1 MPNYI
6 MQKTLGGSME
16 FSGVALHTGK
26 ETSVRVLPGA
36 PDTGYRFR
44 MTGIEGSPEVE
55 ASVHNIN
62 DTLLATSLGVNGA
75 SVKTVEHLLSALAG
89 SGVDN
94 AVIETMGD
102 EIPIMDGSAAP
113 FVRGIEMVGT
123 VEQDVPKK
131 MLRILD
137 RIEAGENGCTAS
149 LEPSDTFRVKFV
161 IDFDHAVIG
170 HQEMKFEY
178 SPESFRREIAYARTF
193 GFLKDVQAMIDKGL
207 ALGAS
212 LENAVAISDDK
223 VVNPGGLRAPDEFV
237 RHKILDTIGDLS
249 LLGIPIIGAYDGYK
263 AGHRINR
270 LLMQEVLKNPDRWE
284 LVMVE
289 EDVEGSDRY
298 QEIDPADVQPIA
310 YAF

>member
-1 MPNYI
+1 
-6 MQKTLGGSME
+6 ME

-44 MTGIEGSPEVE
+44 MIGIEGAPEVE

-62 DTLLATSLGVNGA
+62 DTLLATSLGLNGA

-94 AVIETMGD
+94 AVIETLGD

-113 FVRGIEMVGT
+113 FVRGIEMLGT

-137 RIEAGENGCTAS
+137 RIEAKENGCSAAF
-149 LEPSDTFRVKFV
+149 EPADAFRVKFV
-161 IDFDHAVIG
+161 IDFDHPVIG
-170 HQEMKFEY
+170 HQEMDFEY
-178 SPESFRREIAYARTF
+178 SPEAFRSEIAYARTF

-212 LENAVAISDDK
+212 LENAVAIGDDK

-249 LLGIPIIGAYDGYK
+249 LLGIPIIGAYEGYK

-270 LLMQEVLKNPDRWE
+270 LLMQEVLKSPDCWE

-289 EDVEGSDRY
+289 EDVDGHDRY
-298 QEIDPADVQPIA
+298 REIDPADVQPIA
-310 YAF
+310 YAL

>member
-1 MPNYI
+1 
-6 MQKTLGGSME
+6 ME

-161 IDFDHAVIG
+161 IDFDHEVIG

-212 LENAVAISDDK
+212 LENAVAIGDDK
-223 VVNPGGLRAPDEFV
+223 VVNPGGLRSPDEFV

-270 LLMQEVLKNPDRWE
+270 LLMQEVLKQPDRWE

>member
-44 MTGIEGSPEVE
+44 MLGIEGAPEVE

-89 SGVDN
+89 SGIDN

-137 RIEAGENGCTAS
+137 RIETSENGSTAS
-149 LEPSDTFRVKFV
+149 FDPADAFQVKFV
-161 IDFDHAVIG
+161 IDFEHPVIG
-170 HQEMKFEY
+170 KQEMTFEY

-193 GFLKDVQAMIDKGL
+193 GFLKDVHIG
-207 ALGAS
+207 
-212 LENAVAISDDK
+212 DDK

-237 RHKILDTIGDLS
+237 RHKILDTLGDLS
-249 LLGIPIIGAYDGYK
+249 LLGIPIIGAYEGYK

-270 LLMQEVLKNPDRWE
+270 LLMQAVLANPDSWE

-289 EDVEGSDRY
+289 EDAEGRDRY
-298 QEIDPADVQPIA
+298 LEIEPADVQPIA
-310 YAF
+310 YAL